1 MPTGDDEAAGLESP
15 DQAVNRLVEKM
26 AAASALLTS
35 PGTKDDTSTSA
46 PPTTE
51 AGLGLNQCVAAALKA
66 VDREYQVKF
75 IVHKLSIS
83 NLDYSA
89 HYRALYPR
97 LLYPMGAVLICP
109 PGK

>member
-15 DQAVNRLVEKM
+15 KQAVNRLVEKM

-35 PGTKDDTSTSA
+35 PGTRDDTSTSA

-75 IVHKLSIS
+75 IVHKL
-83 NLDYSA
+83 NCKQFGL
-89 HYRALYPR
+89 
-97 LLYPMGAVLICP
+97 LICF
-109 PGK
+109 PGKSTIYFSYYLE